1 MQVKFFRSIWGMEE
15 SSLRANLEKIKNAGF
30 DGVEMMVPL
39 EKTGQE
45 ELQALLQELNLDLIA
60 SQWAANGATFAAYL
74 LSLEEHLYANAELKP
89 LFSNSQ
95 TGKDYYTPE
104 QTNKLIQRAA
114 EIAQETNV
122 PVLHETHRG
131 KFTFHPR
138 STAQYLQQFPDLR
151 LAADFSHWCNVCE
164 SYLWDQQQDLALAI
178 SRTDHIH
185 ARVGHPQG
193 AQVSDPRAPEWQEA
207 LQQHLTWWDAIVN
220 AHYQQ
225 GKAVLTICP
234 EFGPYPY
241 MPEEP
246 FSRKPLADLWEINL
260 FMKDLLQKRY
270 AKLAPSA
277 ISPAPDY
284 R

>member
-1 MQVKFFRSIWGMEE
+1 MQLKFFRSIWGMEE
-15 SSLRANLEKIKNAGF
+15 PTLRANLEKIKAAGF

-39 EKTGQE
+39 KKSGQE
-45 ELQALLQELNLDLIA
+45 ELRALLQELNLDLIA
-60 SQWAANGATFAAYL
+60 SQWAASGSTFAEYL

-104 QTNKLIQRAA
+104 QTSKLIERAA
-114 EIAQETNV
+114 EIARETNV

-138 STAQYLQQFPDLR
+138 NTAQYLQQFPDVR
-151 LAADFSHWCNVCE
+151 VAADFSHWCNVCE
-164 SYLWDQQQDLALAI
+164 SYLLDQPEDLALAI

-207 LQQHLTWWDAIVN
+207 LQHHLTWWDAIVD
-220 AHYQQ
+220 AHRRK
-225 GKAVLTICP
+225 GSAVLTICP

-241 MPEEP
+241 LPEEP
-246 FSRKPLADLWEINL
+246 YSRKPLADLWEINL

-270 AKLAPSA
+270 AELAPSA
-277 ISPAPDY
+277 ILPGPGY
-284 R
+284 Q

>member
-1 MQVKFFRSIWGMEE
+1 MQIKFFRAIWGMEE
-15 SSLRANLEKIKNAGF
+15 PTLRANLVKIKQAGF

-39 EKTGQE
+39 ENAAQK
-45 ELQALLQELNLDLIA
+45 ELKALLQELNLDLIA
-60 SQWAANGATFAAYL
+60 AQWAANGNSFAEYL
-74 LSLEEHLYANAELKP
+74 RSFEDHLYANARLNP

-104 QTNKLIQRAA
+104 QTTQLIQRAA
-114 EIAQETNV
+114 EIAHETGV

-131 KFTFHPR
+131 KFTFHTR
-138 STAQYLQQFPDLR
+138 STEYFLQQFPDLR

-164 SYLWDQQQDLALAI
+164 SYLQDQPEIMELAI

-185 ARVGHPQG
+185 ARVGHTQS

-207 LQQHLTWWDAIVN
+207 LQHHLTWWDAIVTT
-220 AHYQQ
+220 HLQK
-225 GKAVLTICP
+225 GTEVFTICP

-246 FSRKPLADLWEINL
+246 YSREPLANLWEINTY
-260 FMKDLLQKRY
+260 MKDLLQKRY
-270 AKLAPSA
+270 ATL
-277 ISPAPDY
+277 
-284 R
+284 